1 MNKIASILTV
11 VCLGM
16 LLAFNWGLLPLFP
29 PLQQAIIP
37 PPPVVPPPPVLAD
50 PPALPPIAAVPP
62 PREDSPPPLA
72 VKPPPPLEHFVN
84 DLVNEHRAGRG
95 LKPLALSPE
104 ISAIA
109 RVHSED
115 MASGRVPVSHAGADA
130 RAEKISNL
138 IPYQG
143 FGENV
148 AKMNRGREGG
158 EAKAAR
164 GGWLQSPGHRRNIEG
179 DFTLTGIGIARS
191 GDGAYYFTQ
200 LFVSPAPSPVPSIA
214 GVPAPAETDPPP
226 SASPAEAHN
235 LFLTELELEV
245 YELINENRVSLG
257 LTPLSGRPA
266 TLLASLA
273 PEPHCGVPALP
284 GPLIPATVVISATSP
299 TSAATKRTRKVRSN
313 STRPARLEKDPRQR
327 PGRRRTAGGWAQNL
341 GG

>member
-1 MNKIASILTV
+1 MNKIAPILTV
-11 VCLGM
+11 VCLGL

-37 PPPVVPPPPVLAD
+37 PPPVVPPPPVLA
-50 PPALPPIAAVPP
+50 
-62 PREDSPPPLA
+62 
-72 VKPPPPLEHFVN
+72 
-84 DLVNEHRAGRG
+84 
-95 LKPLALSPE
+95 
-104 ISAIA
+104 
-109 RVHSED
+109 
-115 MASGRVPVSHAGADA
+115 
-130 RAEKISNL
+130 
-138 IPYQG
+138 
-143 FGENV
+143 
-148 AKMNRGREGG
+148 
-158 EAKAAR
+158 
-164 GGWLQSPGHRRNIEG
+164 
-179 DFTLTGIGIARS
+179 
-191 GDGAYYFTQ
+191 
-200 LFVSPAPSPVPSIA
+200 
-214 GVPAPAETDPPP
+214 DPPP

-273 PEPHCGVPALP
+273 PAPHCGVPALP